1 MSAECSSVSAKRKR
15 KHFVDYSH
23 DSSKKMKRDKIACGM
38 KGILISCNNGNEG
51 KAVREAY
58 DLCNEFYK
66 QESEER
72 SIPETNSNDL
82 SEQLKL
88 ELEELKSSEKVKE
101 FHSIDSGA
109 KNLIFIQF
117 NIELSPRVI
126 AERIFDSFIETK
138 TTRTRFILKFI
149 PISYIC
155 QADIL
160 DIKKTIP
167 KVLKEN
173 SNLFTGKP
181 AKYTVQ
187 YKCRNNPVICRT
199 SVLDM
204 INLAVSD
211 EKVKLFPSYSDSEFG
226 IIVEIIASK
235 CCIGLVRFY
244 DEYSKYNINQLNQK
258 HSVEVE
264 TRGKDSNDIN

>member
-1 MSAECSSVSAKRKR
+1 MSAECTYVSAKRKR
-15 KHFVDYSH
+15 KHYVDYSH
-23 DSSKKMKRDKIACGM
+23 ESSKKMKRDKISCGM
-38 KGILISCNNGNEG
+38 KGILLSCNNGNGG

-58 DLCNEFYK
+58 DLCNEFYN
-66 QESEER
+66 QDTEVQ

-82 SEQLKL
+82 SDQLKL
-88 ELEELKSSEKVKE
+88 ELEELKSSNKVKE
-101 FHSIDSGA
+101 FQSIDSGA
-109 KNLIFIQF
+109 KNIIFIKF
-117 NIELSPRVI
+117 NIEISPRMI
-126 AERIFDSFIETK
+126 TEQIFNSFIETK

-149 PISYIC
+149 PISHIC

-173 SNLFTGKP
+173 SNLFTGKRT
-181 AKYTVQ
+181 KYTVH

-204 INLAVSD
+204 INLAVSG
-211 EKVKLFPSYSDSEFG
+211 EKANLFPSYSDSEFG

-235 CCIGLVRFY
+235 CCIGFVRFY
-244 DEYSKYNINQLNQK
+244 NEYSKYNINELSQK

-264 TRGKDSNDIN
+264 TRGKDS

>member
-1 MSAECSSVSAKRKR
+1 MSSECSYVSAKRKR
-15 KHFVDYSH
+15 KHYVDYSH
-23 DSSKKMKRDKIACGM
+23 DSSKKMKRDRISSGM

-66 QESEER
+66 QETEVQ

-82 SEQLKL
+82 SQQLKL
-88 ELEELKSSEKVKE
+88 ELEELKSSDKVKE
-101 FHSIDSGA
+101 FQSIDSGA

-117 NIELSPRVI
+117 NIELSPRI
-126 AERIFDSFIETK
+126 LTERIFDSFIEMK
-138 TTRTRFILKFI
+138 TTGTRFMLKFI
-149 PISYIC
+149 PISHIC

-160 DIKKTIP
+160 EIKKTIP

-173 SNLFTGKP
+173 SDLFTGKRT
-181 AKYTVQ
+181 KYTVH
-187 YKCRNNPVICRT
+187 YKCRNNPVICRA

-204 INLAVSD
+204 INLAVSG
-211 EKVKLFPSYSDSEFG
+211 EKVNLFPTYSDSEFG

-244 DEYSKYNINQLNQK
+244 NRYSKYNINELSQK
-258 HSVEVE
+258 HSAEVD
-264 TRGKDSNDIN
+264 TRGKDSKD